1 MNKTKIV
8 ISETKKR
15 LIDDIQY
22 LLKEVD
28 NDIVSK
34 HKDIDNSALIASILK
49 TAPEKSI
56 LDLVVTKEY
65 LKDFLKS
72 VNASVIISEDT
83 DLENEISDTPEEM
96 NNEVNEKEDNEI
108 LSDFETVKTK
118 AQELITRIENSE
130 DEVPDIADTSKLVSI
145 SVAIQ
150 EKIDELNNLDVSDNS
165 FDQKFEELKQ
175 FITSKESEVID
186 ILGGDNATDLNE
198 IISDDDETVTSDVK
212 IEPGKEDAVT
222 SDVKV
227 EPGDEDPVTSKSK
240 PKCEENDIILGI
252 GMGEDEL
259 DDDLTDEDL
268 ENPDLVSDEEPMDE
282 EGPLDDVE
290 EPVTSE
296 MTPEMDD
303 VESVT
308 SETVE
313 TEDTTVAH
321 ENNVEIPLD
330 TEKAKNVHELITDME
345 NELSQYTASDDGSD
359 PTKSQTIGELFNKL
373 NLLKTM
379 VNYEPTPED
388 VVEDIDD
395 NLKSLGNLI
404 KDNSLNELKDD
415 FNELKD
421 NLLTSLDSI
430 ADPSDV
436 TENIEDETETCDN
449 ETCNETDVNIEEDA
463 DYPEY
468 DVSNFNSDDIEE
480 TDLEDGDVD
489 HFNVNVTIPEKTEDK
504 TIDVDVTPYDASN
517 DDFSVKETEVVDPI
531 LDIEDNTEEFNVEE
545 TLAPKKKYKPKFKK
559 TK

>member
-83 DLENEISDTPEEM
+83 DLENEISDTPEDM
-96 NNEVNEKEDNEI
+96 NDETNAKEDNEI

-212 IEPGKEDAVT
+212 IEPGKEDSVT

-259 DDDLTDEDL
+259 DEDLTDEDL
-268 ENPDLVSDEEPMDE
+268 ENPDLVNDEEPIDE
-282 EGPLDDVE
+282 ESPLDDVE

-303 VESVT
+303 VEPVT
-308 SETVE
+308 SETNVE
-313 TEDTTVAH
+313 TEDTTVSH
-321 ENNVEIPLD
+321 VNNVEIPLD
-330 TEKAKNVHELITDME
+330 SDKAKNVNDLITEME
-345 NELSQYTASDDGSD
+345 NELINYTSSEDIGND
-359 PTKSQTIGELFNKL
+359 PTKSQTVNELFNKL
-373 NLLKTM
+373 STLKSM
-379 VNYEPTPED
+379 IDYEPTPED
-388 VVEDIDD
+388 VVGDIDD
-395 NLKSLGNLI
+395 NLMSLGNLV
-404 KDNSLNELKDD
+404 KDNRLDEFKENFD
-415 FNELKD
+415 ELKD

-436 TENIEDETETCDN
+436 KETIEVENCENCDEPKVE
-449 ETCNETDVNIEEDA
+449 IEEEIDVE
-463 DYPEY
+463 YPEY
-468 DVSNFNSDDIEE
+468 EASDFNSDDIEE
-480 TDLEDGDVD
+480 TDLEDGDAD
-489 HFNVNVTIPEKTEDK
+489 HFKVISDDNVVKEDNL
-504 TIDVDVTPYDASN
+504 DVVDVTPYDGSE

-531 LDIEDNTEEFNVEE
+531 LDMEDNTEEFNVEE

>member
-96 NNEVNEKEDNEI
+96 NDEENEKEDNEI

-212 IEPGKEDAVT
+212 VEPGDEDAVT

-240 PKCEENDIILGI
+240 PKCKENDIILGI

-259 DDDLTDEDL
+259 DEDLTDEDL
-268 ENPDLVSDEEPMDE
+268 ENPDLVSDEEPIEE
-282 EGPLDDVE
+282 EGPLDEVK

-308 SETVE
+308 SETNVE
-313 TEDTTVAH
+313 TENTTIAH

-330 TEKAKNVHELITDME
+330 TEKAKNVHELINDME

-359 PTKSQTIGELFNKL
+359 PTKSQTIGELFDKL
-373 NLLKTM
+373 STLKSM
-379 VNYEPTPED
+379 INYEPTPED
-388 VVEDIDD
+388 VVEDIDN
-395 NLKSLGNLI
+395 NLKSLSNLV
-404 KDNSLNELKDD
+404 KDNRINELKEDYD
-415 FNELKD
+415 ELKD

-430 ADPSDV
+430 ADPSD
-436 TENIEDETETCDN
+436 IN
-449 ETCNETDVNIEEDA
+449 ETIEEGNCKNCDEPKVEVEEEITV

-468 DVSNFNSDDIEE
+468 EVTEFDSNSIEE
-480 TDLEDGDVD
+480 TDLEDGDADYFKIIPDNDNVVKENNLDVVD
-489 HFNVNVTIPEKTEDK
+489 I
-504 TIDVDVTPYDASN
+504 TPYDASN
-517 DDFSVKETEVVDPI
+517 DDFSVKETEFVDPI
-531 LDIEDNTEEFNVEE
+531 LDMEDNTEEFNVEE

>member
-72 VNASVIISEDT
+72 VNASIIISEDT

-96 NNEVNEKEDNEI
+96 NNEVNEKENNEI
-108 LSDFETVKTK
+108 LSDFENVKTK

-212 IEPGKEDAVT
+212 VEPGDEDAVT

-330 TEKAKNVHELITDME
+330 SDKAKNVNDLITEME
-345 NELSQYTASDDGSD
+345 NELINYTSSEDIGND
-359 PTKSQTIGELFNKL
+359 PTKSQTVNELFNKL
-373 NLLKTM
+373 SILKTM
-379 VNYEPTPED
+379 INYEPTPED
-388 VVEDIDD
+388 VVGDIDN
-395 NLKSLGNLI
+395 NLKSLGNLV
-404 KDNSLNELKDD
+404 KDNRLDEFKED
-415 FNELKD
+415 FDELKD

-430 ADPSDV
+430 ANPSDV
-436 TENIEDETETCDN
+436 N
-449 ETCNETDVNIEEDA
+449 ETIEEGNCKNCDEPKVEIEEEI
-463 DYPEY
+463 DVEYPEY
-468 DVSNFNSDDIEE
+468 EASDFNSDDIEE
-480 TDLEDGDVD
+480 TDLEDGDTD
-489 HFNVNVTIPEKTEDK
+489 HFKAISDNDNVVKEDNL
-504 TIDVDVTPYDASN
+504 DVVNVTPYDGSE

-531 LDIEDNTEEFNVEE
+531 LDMEDNTEEFNVEE